1 MVFTHRY
8 SRLIDPSVYS
18 VAAEGLPGDIPLRVH
33 RQVELADRGA
43 LRAQRD
49 WERAVGPLPR
59 YAGIMS
65 RDYNFVA
72 TCLPEGLP
80 DRIELSAYVTET
92 AFLLDD
98 AIDAAESPLAAAA
111 PFMADLFQARLEL
124 KKPLDTDISGC
135 TPVVKLVV
143 GMGRAMLATDTVMA
157 RHAFQWVKKWA
168 TQFMS
173 HPDDSRACLNF
184 EEYLEYRRVNV
195 SAG

>member
-1 MVFTHRY
+1 MT
-8 SRLIDPSVYS
+8 L
-18 VAAEGLPGDIPLRVH
+18 GLLRRGGGTPGDIPLRVH
-33 RQVELADRGA
+33 QQVELADRGA

-143 GMGRAMLATDTVMA
+143 GMGRAMLADGYRDGEA
-157 RHAFQWVKKWA
+157 RV
-168 TQFMS
+168 S
-173 HPDDSRACLNF
+173 VG
-184 EEYLEYRRVNV
+184 EEVGDPV
-195 SAG
+195 HVASG